1 MMSQYIIHMAYYH
14 YFLKPVS
21 LYLIYVIVIA
31 RGFLCYICLH
41 KAFNS
46 LAWVHLV
53 YSLISRS
60 LLWIDFSINN
70 KQLIAMHLWPY
81 KWMFWSGL
89 YTRVYT
95 LKQRNIDP
103 TDLLSLWWRISVS
116 MACLVKNKKG
126 TIKFKS
132 TKEPQIKVC

>member
-70 KQLIAMHLWPY
+70 KQESQFPKRIWKLLNEKTLPISKVHLNLCFKQYLI
-81 KWMFWSGL
+81 
-89 YTRVYT
+89 
-95 LKQRNIDP
+95 
-103 TDLLSLWWRISVS
+103 LLLCSKKVS
-116 MACLVKNKKG
+116 SKIMLINF
-126 TIKFKS
+126 T
-132 TKEPQIKVC
+132 